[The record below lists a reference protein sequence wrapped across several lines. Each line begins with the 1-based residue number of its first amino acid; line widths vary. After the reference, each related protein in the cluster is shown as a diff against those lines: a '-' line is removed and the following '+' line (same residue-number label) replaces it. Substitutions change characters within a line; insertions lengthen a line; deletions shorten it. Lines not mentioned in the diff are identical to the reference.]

1 MPPQLISRSPDLQR
15 LADAG
20 HEIEVRGGYLLL
32 KQVPYVTEERA
43 VARATLVSDLD
54 LAGDVAARPSS
65 HVVMFT
71 GSAPCN
77 SDGEP
82 LSNIINSAGQW
93 DLGSGLV
100 ARHRFSSKPEA
111 GYADYYEKMSTYAA
125 ILSGYAQAIDP
136 AATARTFLVAPED
149 NTNSVFEYVDTASS
163 RAGIGAI
170 TEKLQLSA
178 VAIVGLGGTGS
189 YILDLVAKT
198 PVGAI
203 HLFDGDIFGQHN
215 AFRAPGAPAVDVLR
229 ARLRKSDYFRG
240 IYSNMH
246 RNIISHDHL
255 DHGATEVL
263 SSMDFAFVAVDD
275 ADARRLAVETLLAA
289 GVPFVDVGMGVSE
302 VDGALLGQVRVTSAK
317 PGDHDHVHSTVPL
330 APRPADDD
338 YSQNIQIADLNALN
352 AALAV
357 IRWKKL
363 MGFYLDL
370 EREHSSCYQ
379 IDGNHLVNERGHEP

>member
-15 LADAG
+15 LADEG
-20 HEIEVRGGYLLL
+20 YEIEVRGGYLLL
-32 KQVPYVTEERA
+32 KHVPYVTEECA
-43 VARATLVSDLD
+43 VERATLVSALD
-54 LAGDVAARPSS
+54 LAGDVAAPPGT

-77 SDGEP
+77 SAGKP
-82 LSNIINSAGQW
+82 LSNIIQAAGQW
-93 DLGSGLV
+93 DLGGSLV
-100 ARHRFSSKPEA
+100 ARHKFSSKPAA
-111 GYADYYEKMSTYAA
+111 GYADYYEKMSTYAE

-136 AATARTFLVAPED
+136 AATARTFLVVPEE

-163 RAGIGAI
+163 RAEIAAI
-170 TEKLQLSA
+170 TEKLALSA

-198 PVGAI
+198 PVGEI

-215 AFRAPGAPAVDVLR
+215 AFRAPGAPSVDILR
-229 ARLRKSDYFRG
+229 ARPTKSDYLRS

-255 DHGATEVL
+255 DHDAADVL

-275 ADARRLAVETLLAA
+275 ADARRLAVETLLDAD
-289 GVPFVDVGMGVSE
+289 VPFVDVGMGVNE
-302 VDGALLGQVRVTSAK
+302 VDGALLGQLRVTSAT
-317 PGDHDHVHSTVPL
+317 PDDRDHVHSTVPL
-330 APRPADDD
+330 DRGAEDND

-357 IRWKKL
+357 LKWKKL

-370 EREHSSCYQ
+370 GEEHSSWYQ
-379 IDGNHLVNERGHEP
+379 IDGNHLVNELRHEP